1 MIKDNLKRIMALL
14 LVITMIMSSN
24 TSVFAA
30 DIVIQNENEPTE
42 EPAIEEES
50 GDKAEEPVA
59 SSTPELDKKPVTG
72 EETPDKIEEP
82 AASGTLEPVEE
93 PAIEMASADKVEEA
107 GLDITPKPAQKPAL
121 MAINAS
127 RSKARM
133 LANAPESDEA
143 AREKECISNY
153 KNGTSNPE
161 YLKKFLTYLSLKYPE
176 IGIDPQYG
184 TGGND
189 SITGDSELH
198 NWYNATKM
206 ARQTKYNT
214 IEIDGNDEGYTD
226 LTKNMVQFRYLSNF
240 DGSTGGT
247 SGDNHTVKTLII
259 RNVDEIRNLYV
270 PEFVETL
277 IIENTTINCYETP
290 GFQCGSYGDLKN
302 CRNLKKLVLKNVKF
316 GDNYKHPESEVTEFD
331 SYPYEK
337 NYRLNLEKCTNL
349 EELYIDV
356 SFDGAPEVQL
366 AIDGGADNKFEK
378 LTDDKCNINPAP
390 GTGYGQVMLYAKE
403 DSYLAKRYNSS
414 ESVKFKNGQFRIW
427 LLEALGIDTNHDGV
441 ISQAELDAIDT
452 LKINDQTAR
461 SISQSSLSGFQE
473 LADIGQMHDLKN
485 LEIDFYDPSHSMNEN
500 RQTLKGIDFPDSLEN
515 LSIKNVYWEKDTQT
529 KSHDNADIVL
539 TNLKTLELYNTDV
552 KVDTGD
558 SYFNHHTQIKLTDT
572 KGVLRSCIIEKT
584 DVESIELTNNSNG
597 KGIKDQDEKQRIR
610 FSASDC
616 QNLKSVE
623 FLGEG
628 YAVEGSLDLT
638 NDTALTH
645 IGVPNEGKWTV
656 YGEFDSTY
664 APINVIL
671 NSCTK
676 LGSECSEIVIDYD
689 FINGRDINVQAL
701 DTNFSNDHKL
711 SIYRNPRLHE
721 DTAGKVYLSCDS
733 TGSNRWIYN
742 KYKDES
748 GFVIENRSSFPTIAV
763 FSNGQRIK
771 TSGDGNHN
779 NDSGFTEDS
788 DRWVDRWDLVMSPKG
803 YSNDFGNL
811 TFYVVDKT
819 DDGAG
824 NRSESLRKVF
834 YKENV
839 YVEWEQQE
847 NTDPIIVLPTEKVP
861 EGYKLTGT
869 KLSSTGI
876 PGEVELKLY
885 VYNAEGGKSY
895 IGYQNIKVFKMP
907 DSIELVNDGTELGSG
922 TKDDPYVIYKNEE
935 LKLKARPKVNGDVDR
950 SGDYALRDV
959 YWRIKEYDE
968 TPKYTSDSDGY
979 SLYTLDSATK
989 AGISVVRGNLNPG
1002 ETEEQYDRRT
1012 DNEGVGGSEPTYYN
1026 HRRFSFNTAG
1036 TKFKIVAQSPYKFN
1050 SDGSDRVISSEIFVV
1065 FNNFDKP
1072 SGENPSG
1079 DNPGGDDPG
1088 SVTPG
1093 GDDPGS
1099 VTPGGDDP
1107 GSVTPGEDGPGSVTP
1122 GEDNP
1127 GSETPGE
1134 DGPGSVT
1141 PSGDNP
1147 GGGNHSEESSSEENS
1162 SAENSL
1168 PSTIP
1173 VYTVPVGTASAGTIP
1188 VYNTIPVDP
1197 VRNPGIQ
1204 TLGVPVVDAKNPGL
1218 YVMPDPAKNE
1228 VVYMAPPADYTKKT
1242 IKIPDK
1248 IVINGKEMLV
1258 VKIDP
1263 GAFKNNVNVKTIKI
1277 GKNIRVI
1284 GSGAFEGAT
1293 NLKNITLGKNV
1304 EVIGDG
1310 AFKDCVSLTSITLPS
1325 KATQIGFA
1333 VFGGCMKLKT
1343 IKITSKKLTSLSVA
1357 FGAFNGLTEKTTV
1370 RVPRSMLKAYKML
1383 FAEKL
1388 INPMV
1393 KIKRY

>member
-1 MIKDNLKRIMALL
+1 MKKMIKDNLKRIMALL
-14 LVITMIMSSN
+14 LVVTMIMSSN

-42 EPAIEEES
+42 EPA
-50 GDKAEEPVA
+50 
-59 SSTPELDKKPVTG
+59 
-72 EETPDKIEEP
+72 
-82 AASGTLEPVEE
+82 ASGTLEPVEE
-93 PAIEMASADKVEEA
+93 PAIEMVSTGKF
-107 GLDITPKPAQKPAL
+107 
-121 MAINAS
+121 
-127 RSKARM
+127 KARM
-133 LANAPESDEA
+133 LTSAPKSLESDEA
-143 AREKECISNY
+143 VRERESISNY
-153 KNGTSNPE
+153 KDGTTNPD
-161 YLKKFLTYLSLKYPE
+161 YLKKFLTYLRLKYPE

-214 IEIDGNDEGYTD
+214 IEIDGNDTFEGYTD
-226 LTKNMVQFRYLSNF
+226 LTKNMVQFRFLSNF
-240 DGSTGGT
+240 DGSIGGT
-247 SGDNHTVKTLII
+247 SGNNDTVKTLII

-290 GFQCGSYGDLKN
+290 GFQCGSYGDLKY
-302 CRNLKKLVLKNVKF
+302 CENLKKLVLKNVKF

-337 NYRLNLEKCTNL
+337 NYRLNLENCTNL

-366 AIDGGADNKFEK
+366 AIDGGADNAFGN

-452 LKINDQTAR
+452 LKINDQTAH

-473 LADIGQMHDLKN
+473 LADIGQMHGLKN

-558 SYFNHHTQIKLTDT
+558 SYFNHHTKIKLTDT
-572 KGVLRSCIIEKT
+572 EGVLQSCIIEKT
-584 DVESIELTNNSNG
+584 DVESIELTNNSNR

-616 QNLKSVE
+616 QNLQSIE

-645 IGVPNEGKWTV
+645 IGVPNEDRTQWTV

-664 APINVIL
+664 APINVFL
-671 NSCTK
+671 NSCSN
-676 LGSECSEIVIDYD
+676 LGSYCRETVIDYD
-689 FINGRDINVQAL
+689 FVNGRDLNVQAM
-701 DTNFSNDHKL
+701 DTSFSEAHKL
-711 SIYRNPRLHE
+711 TIYRNPRASG

-733 TGSNRWIYN
+733 IGSNVWVYN
-742 KYKDES
+742 KYNGQE

-763 FSNGQRIK
+763 FANGQRIR
-771 TSGDGNHN
+771 TGGEGNHN
-779 NDSGFTEDS
+779 SDSIYTEDS
-788 DRWVDRWDLVMSPKG
+788 DRWVERWNLVMQPGG
-803 YSNDFGNL
+803 YANSFGNL
-811 TFYVVDKT
+811 TFYVVDKAG
-819 DDGAG
+819 DG
-824 NRSESLRKVF
+824 SDSLRRVF
-834 YKENV
+834 YKGDV
-839 YVEWEQQE
+839 YVEWDKQ
-847 NTDPIIVLPTEKVP
+847 NTSDSIITLPTEIDSEK
-861 EGYKLTGT
+861 GAYKLKGS

-1012 DNEGVGGSEPTYYN
+1012 DNVGVGGSEPTYYN

-1065 FNNFDKP
+1065 FNSFDKP

-1079 DNPGGDDPG
+1079 
-1088 SVTPG
+1088 
-1093 GDDPGS
+1093 
-1099 VTPGGDDP
+1099 
-1107 GSVTPGEDGPGSVTP
+1107 
-1122 GEDNP
+1122 
-1127 GSETPGE
+1127 
-1134 DGPGSVT
+1134 
-1141 PSGDNP
+1141 
-1147 GGGNHSEESSSEENS
+1147 
-1162 SAENSL
+1162 
-1168 PSTIP
+1168 
-1173 VYTVPVGTASAGTIP
+1173 
-1188 VYNTIPVDP
+1188 
-1197 VRNPGIQ
+1197 
-1204 TLGVPVVDAKNPGL
+1204 
-1218 YVMPDPAKNE
+1218 
-1228 VVYMAPPADYTKKT
+1228 
-1242 IKIPDK
+1242 
-1248 IVINGKEMLV
+1248 
-1258 VKIDP
+1258 
-1263 GAFKNNVNVKTIKI
+1263 
-1277 GKNIRVI
+1277 
-1284 GSGAFEGAT
+1284 
-1293 NLKNITLGKNV
+1293 
-1304 EVIGDG
+1304 
-1310 AFKDCVSLTSITLPS
+1310 
-1325 KATQIGFA
+1325 
-1333 VFGGCMKLKT
+1333 
-1343 IKITSKKLTSLSVA
+1343 
-1357 FGAFNGLTEKTTV
+1357 
-1370 RVPRSMLKAYKML
+1370 
-1383 FAEKL
+1383 
-1388 INPMV
+1388 
-1393 KIKRY
+1393 